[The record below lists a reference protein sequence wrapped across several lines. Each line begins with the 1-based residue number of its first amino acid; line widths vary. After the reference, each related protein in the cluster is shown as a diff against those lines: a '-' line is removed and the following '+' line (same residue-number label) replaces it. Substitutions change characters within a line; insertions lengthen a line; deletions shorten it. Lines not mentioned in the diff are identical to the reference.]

1 MLTSTLDLEQQSYFA
16 IGYRQMCA
24 KINADR
30 RAAAAAKK
38 EKEQSETKT
47 MQEE

>member
-1 MLTSTLDLEQQSYFA
+1 MPKPLALAQQSYFA

-24 KINADR
+24 QMNADK
-30 RAAAAAKK
+30 RARAAAKK
-38 EKEQSETKT
+38 EKEQSKTET